1 MTQSQLDLIKK
12 MDWDYLIILDAC
24 RYDYFEKVYSE
35 YFQGNVKKVL
45 SPGNWTL
52 EWLNN
57 IFSSYYKDIIYISA
71 NPYINSKISVGK
83 GGLGYDARK
92 HFYKI
97 VDVWD
102 FGWDESLTTTPPKEV
117 NETFF
122 KYFGKY
128 KNYKYIIHYM
138 QPHAPYIGNRYSKY
152 INKTLAKQ
160 ATKARQNLD
169 FSQFEMIRKV
179 GNLERTIRRFS
190 RKATDVLFTPY
201 LEVNLYKI
209 IDKVL
214 PITDRLFTIKA
225 KMKLYRLFSLFI
237 PIALDRGQIKTI
249 LAKEGVD
256 GVKKAYEENLRFVL
270 KYVKELVEFIPSG
283 KIVITADHGE
293 LLGEDGK
300 YGHPGNFRHPKLLEV
315 PWLEIDKG
323 RKKIGKVVEGEEEG
337 EEEKEY
343 SEKDEEII
351 KERLRAL
358 GYLE

>member
-45 SPGNWTL
+45 SPGNWTIK
-52 EWLNN
+52 WLKSVWGNKKYSN
-57 IFSSYYKDIIYISA
+57 IIYISG
-71 NPYINSKISVGK
+71 NPYINSK
-83 GGLGYDARK
+83 GLLRECDAKK

-97 VDVWD
+97 IDVWD
-102 FGWDESLTTTPPKEV
+102 FGWDKKSNTTHPEKINEV
-117 NETFF
+117 AQKIISRYTE
-122 KYFGKY
+122 KKV
-128 KNYKYIIHYM
+128 IIHYM
-138 QPHAPYIGNRYSKY
+138 QPHAPYISEEAMKLKEALGKKSIKRKIFIQLKKIFPSK
-152 INKTLAKQ
+152 
-160 ATKARQNLD
+160 
-169 FSQFEMIRKV
+169 
-179 GNLERTIRRFS
+179 IRRKLGITMELFLFQN
-190 RKATDVLFTPY
+190 KFEKVLYTVGLKIPDIELLDVLG
-201 LEVNLYKI
+201 I
-209 IDKVL
+209 
-214 PITDRLFTIKA
+214 
-225 KMKLYRLFSLFI
+225 
-237 PIALDRGQIKTI
+237 
-249 LAKEGVD
+249 EGI
-256 GVKKAYEENLRFVL
+256 KKAYEENLRFVL

-300 YGHPGNFRHPKLLEV
+300 WFHPADCWHPKLLEV

-323 RKKIGKVVEGEEEG
+323 RKETEGESEG
-337 EEEKEY
+337 KKEEEEKEY